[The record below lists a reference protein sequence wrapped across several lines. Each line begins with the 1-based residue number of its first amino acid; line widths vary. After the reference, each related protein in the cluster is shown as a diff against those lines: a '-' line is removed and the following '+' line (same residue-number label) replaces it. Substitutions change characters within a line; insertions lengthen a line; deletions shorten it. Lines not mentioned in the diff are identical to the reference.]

1 MTASNE
7 KPGASILDMKSGP
20 AKDTMA
26 VAVRNRMRSDILGA
40 RLKPG
45 QRLMFA
51 ELSERYGVS
60 VGVTREALTW
70 LSSQGLVKAV
80 AHQGYMVTP
89 LSLPE
94 LNELTD
100 ARLLVEP
107 EVLKL
112 SIANGDTDWEGQIVA
127 AHHVLSRT
135 PSSAEGSD
143 PNDDDAQDAWSEAH
157 AAFHEALFAAC
168 HNTRLMEIVQ
178 KFAEEAMLYRRWSV
192 SLGHVN
198 PDSVKEH
205 RALLDHSLARDGEG
219 AAEVLRTHIQ
229 HTRENLREYAVET
242 VATSPS

>member
-1 MTASNE
+1 
-7 KPGASILDMKSGP
+7 MKSSP

-26 VAVRNRMRSDILGA
+26 IAVRDKMRADILGA

-70 LSSQGLVKAV
+70 LSSQGLVKAT

-89 LSLPE
+89 LTMAE
-94 LNELTD
+94 LDALTE
-100 ARLLVEP
+100 ARLLIES

-112 SIANGDTDWEGQIVA
+112 SIRNGDTEWEGLIIA

-143 PNDDDAQDAWSEAH
+143 PNDDAAQDAWAEAH
-157 AAFHEALFAAC
+157 AAYHEALLSAC
-168 HNTRLMEIVQ
+168 GNPRLMQIVRTLS
-178 KFAEEAMLYRRWSV
+178 EEAALYRRWSI
-192 SLGHVN
+192 SLGHIN
-198 PDSVKEH
+198 HQAAAEH
-205 RALLDHSLARDGEG
+205 RALLEHCLAREPEE
-219 AAEVLRTHIQ
+219 AAEALRQHVS
-229 HTRENLREYAVET
+229 HTRQMLMEYITEAQ
-242 VATSPS
+242 

>member
-1 MTASNE
+1 MR
-7 KPGASILDMKSGP
+7 MKSGP

-26 VAVRNRMRSDILGA
+26 VATRDRMRADILGA

-45 QRLMFA
+45 QRLMFS
-51 ELSERYGVS
+51 ELSDRYGVS

-70 LSSQGLVKAV
+70 LSSQGLVKSN

-94 LNELTD
+94 LDELTN

-112 SIANGDTDWEGQIVA
+112 SIANGDTDWEGQIIA

-143 PNDDDAQDAWSEAH
+143 PDDDEAQDAWSEAH
-157 AAFHEALFAAC
+157 AAFHEALFSAC
-168 HNTRLMEIVQ
+168 RNARLMQIIRT
-178 KFAEEAMLYRRWSV
+178 FSEEAQLYRRWSI

-198 PDSVKEH
+198 PHTVEEH
-205 RALLDHSLARDGEG
+205 RSLLEYALARD
-219 AAEVLRTHIQ
+219 AARAADVLCTHIS
-229 HTRENLREYAVET
+229 HTRQMLQAYVEET
-242 VATSPS
+242 GDL

>member
-1 MTASNE
+1 
-7 KPGASILDMKSGP
+7 MKSGP

-26 VAVRNRMRSDILGA
+26 VAVRDRMRADILGA

-89 LSLPE
+89 LSVSE
-94 LNELTD
+94 LDELTD
-100 ARLLVEP
+100 ARLLIEP

-112 SIANGDTDWEGQIVA
+112 SIRNGDTEWEGRIVA

-143 PNDDDAQDAWSEAH
+143 PDDDQAQDAWAEAH
-157 AAFHEALFAAC
+157 AAYHEALFSAC
-168 HNTRLMEIVQ
+168 KNARLMQVVRT
-178 KFAEEAMLYRRWSV
+178 FSEEAALYRRWSV
-192 SLGHVN
+192 SLGHIN
-198 PDSVKEH
+198 HEATAEH
-205 RALLDHSLARDGEG
+205 RALLEHALTREAED
-219 AAEVLRTHIQ
+219 AAEVLRQHIG
-229 HTRENLREYAVET
+229 HTRQMLKEYVEEEG
-242 VATSPS
+242 

>member
-1 MTASNE
+1 
-7 KPGASILDMKSGP
+7 MKSGP

-26 VAVRNRMRSDILGA
+26 VAVRDRMRADILGA

-45 QRLMFA
+45 QRLMFS
-51 ELSERYGVS
+51 ELSDRYGVS

-89 LSLPE
+89 LTVPE
-94 LNELTD
+94 LDDLTN

-107 EVLKL
+107 AVLRL
-112 SIANGDTDWEGQIVA
+112 SIENGDTDWEGHIVA

-143 PNDDDAQDAWSEAH
+143 PDDDVAQDAWSEAH
-157 AAFHEALFAAC
+157 AAYHEALFSAC
-168 HNTRLMEIVQ
+168 DNTRLMQIVRT
-178 KFAEEAMLYRRWSV
+178 FSEEAMLYRRWSI

-198 PDSVKEH
+198 THSAEEH
-205 RALLDHSLARDGEG
+205 RALLEFSLARDADQ
-219 AAEVLRTHIQ
+219 AADVLRTHIA
-229 HTRENLREYAVET
+229 HTRQMLKDYVEESTEEPTQAPT
-242 VATSPS
+242 V

>member
-1 MTASNE
+1 
-7 KPGASILDMKSGP
+7 MKSGP

-26 VAVRNRMRSDILGA
+26 VAVRDRMRADILGA

-89 LSLPE
+89 LSVAE
-94 LNELTD
+94 LDELTD
-100 ARLLVEP
+100 ARLLIEP
-107 EVLKL
+107 EVLKM
-112 SIANGDTDWEGQIVA
+112 SIANGDTDWEGLIVS

-143 PNDDDAQDAWSEAH
+143 PNDDVAQDAWAETH
-157 AAFHEALFAAC
+157 AAYHEALFSAC
-168 HNTRLMEIVQ
+168 QNARLMHIVRT
-178 KFAEEAMLYRRWSV
+178 FSEEAALYRRWSV

-198 PDSVKEH
+198 HEAAAEH
-205 RALLDHSLARDGEG
+205 RALLDFCLSREADK
-219 AAEVLRTHIQ
+219 AADVLRQHIS
-229 HTRENLREYAVET
+229 HTRQMLKEYVDEEG
-242 VATSPS
+242 

>member
-1 MTASNE
+1 
-7 KPGASILDMKSGP
+7 MKSGP

-26 VAVRNRMRSDILGA
+26 VAVRDRMRADILGA

-94 LNELTD
+94 LDELTD
-100 ARLLVEP
+100 ARLLIEP

-112 SIANGDTDWEGQIVA
+112 SISNGDTDWEGQIVA

-143 PNDDDAQDAWSEAH
+143 PDDDVAQDAWSEAH
-157 AAFHEALFAAC
+157 ATFHESLFSAC
-168 HNTRLMEIVQ
+168 HNSRLMEIVQ

-198 PDSVKEH
+198 PHSVEEH
-205 RALLDHSLARDGEG
+205 RALLDHSLARDGES

-229 HTRENLREYAVET
+229 HTRQMLREYAVET
-242 VATSPS
+242 VPAPTN